1 MKQVSMKK
9 MLMVASVPSMIGL
22 FNIENIR
29 LLLEI
34 GYKVHA
40 ACNFQDSSIWPREKT
55 KQFIVQMKGL
65 GIKLHQI
72 SFSRTPRD
80 LKGMVQSYWQM
91 DKLVKKEKFQF
102 VHCHTPVA
110 GVVCRIVCKKNHIKV
125 VYTAHG
131 FHFYEGAPLKN
142 WLLYYPVEKWMS
154 RCTDVLITI
163 NHEDY
168 RRAKKKFYAKKTVYV
183 PGTGVDIEKFKSGLA
198 DKGEKRKE
206 LGLEDEDVM
215 LLSVGEL
222 NQNKNHATV
231 IRALAGAEHKNL
243 HYIIAGQGEA
253 EERLLKL
260 ANRLGV
266 RQQIHLLGYRA
277 DVPQLMQAADIFL
290 LPSIREGLNVS
301 LMEAMASGM
310 PCICSD
316 IRGNRDLIKNG
327 IGGYMVDALDVAGWQ
342 EAISKVLDMGKGFGS
357 SNAEK
362 IAKGFSHLQVQDMMK
377 KIYMQYVGK

>member
-1 MKQVSMKK
+1 MKK
-9 MLMVASVPSMIGL
+9 MLMAASVPSMIGL
-22 FNIENIR
+22 FNMENIR
-29 LLLEI
+29 LLLDD
-34 GYKVHA
+34 GYEVHA
-40 ACNFQDSSIWPREKT
+40 ACNFQDRSIWPREKT
-55 KQFIVQMKGL
+55 REFIIRMKRL

-72 SFSRTPRD
+72 SFSRTPKD
-80 LKGMVQSYWQM
+80 LRGMAQSYWQM

-110 GVVCRIVCKKNHIKV
+110 GVVCRIVCQRNHIKV

-168 RRAKKKFYAKKTVYV
+168 MRAKKKFHAGKTIYV
-183 PGTGVDIEKFKSGLA
+183 PGVGIDMEKFRNGLA

-206 LGLEDEDVM
+206 LGLEDSDVM

-222 NQNKNHATV
+222 NKNKNHA
-231 IRALAGAEHKNL
+231 IIIQALAGAKNKHL
-243 HYIIAGQGEA
+243 HYIIAGQGKEG
-253 EERLLKL
+253 EELRKL
-260 ANRLGV
+260 AKQLGV
-266 RQQIHLLGYRA
+266 RKQIHLLGYRA
-277 DVPQLMQAADIFL
+277 DVPQLMQASDIFL
-290 LPSIREGLNVS
+290 LPSLREGLNVS

-327 IGGYMVDALDVAGWQ
+327 IGGYRVDAMDVAGWQ
-342 EAISKVLDMGKGFGS
+342 KAIANVSRYGQNFGNR
-357 SNAEK
+357 NAER
-362 IAKGFSHLQVQDMMK
+362 ICMRFSARLVRGRMEKVYADAIQS
-377 KIYMQYVGK
+377 G